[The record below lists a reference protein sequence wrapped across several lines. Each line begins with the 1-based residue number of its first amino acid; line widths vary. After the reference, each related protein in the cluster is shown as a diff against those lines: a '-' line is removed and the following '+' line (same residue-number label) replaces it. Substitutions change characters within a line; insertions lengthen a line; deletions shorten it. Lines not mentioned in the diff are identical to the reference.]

1 MRLLFIGL
9 PLLELLGLMILT
21 DRIGLPATFLEILL
35 SCALGIFLIRRSGR
49 SIRDLMQ
56 RFQKAPPNSLWSIIR
71 PLQGI
76 LGGIL
81 MCLPGLLSDL
91 IGLYL
96 AISAGSKDDAGPGG
110 PGRGSPGSDPQSPN
124 IIEGEFVQ
132 EDLERLN

>member
-1 MRLLFIGL
+1 
-9 PLLELLGLMILT
+9 
-21 DRIGLPATFLEILL
+21 
-35 SCALGIFLIRRSGR
+35 
-49 SIRDLMQ
+49 MQ

-110 PGRGSPGSDPQSPN
+110 PGRGSSGLDPQSPN

>member
-1 MRLLFIGL
+1 MRLLFIAL
-9 PLLELLGLMILT
+9 PLLELLGLMVLT
-21 DRIGLPATFLEILL
+21 DRIGLPATLLQILL
-35 SCALGIFLIRRSGR
+35 SCALGVFLIRRSGR

-56 RFQKAPPNSLWSIIR
+56 RFQMAPPNSLWSIIR

-81 MCLPGLLSDL
+81 LCLPGVLSDL
-91 IGLYL
+91 TGLYL
-96 AISAGSKDDAGPGG
+96 AISAGRKDDAGPGDTGRGG
-110 PGRGSPGSDPQSPN
+110 PGPEPQSPN

>member
-9 PLLELLGLMILT
+9 PLLELLGLMVLT
-21 DRIGLPATFLEILL
+21 DRIGLPATLLQILL
-35 SCALGIFLIRRSGR
+35 SCALGILLIRRSGR

-56 RFQKAPPNSLWSIIR
+56 GFQKAPPSTPWSIIR
-71 PLQGI
+71 PLQAI

-81 MCLPGLLSDL
+81 LCLPGVFSDA

-96 AISAGSKDDAGPGG
+96 AVSAGPKDGAGPGR
-110 PGRGSPGSDPQSPN
+110 PDRDAPGSGQNSPN

-132 EDLERLN
+132 EDLDRLN

>member
-1 MRLLFIGL
+1 LRLLFIGL

-21 DRIGLPATFLEILL
+21 DRIGLPATLLEILL

-96 AISAGSKDDAGPGG
+96 AISAGSKMMLGPEALVAVR
-110 PGRGSPGSDPQSPN
+110 PVQIRNRPTLSKGSSFKKTSND
-124 IIEGEFVQ
+124 
-132 EDLERLN
+132 